1 VRVNHVGRILPLR
14 HELGM
19 VEILTGVHRIDG
31 VNPYSYII
39 VEDDGS
45 LTLID
50 TGMSKDGQKV
60 LDYVQTK
67 MSKKPSDLKTI
78 LLTHCHTPYVRG
90 VSAIKKATGARVA
103 IHEEDAD
110 YLSGKKT
117 MRPPKGAVGVLF
129 RISEPFFSFRPV
141 EPDQRLKENDRV
153 GVLTVLHVPG
163 HTPGSISLYD
173 QRRKLI
179 FVADTIRYEKGRLQG
194 PPGEFTFDMNE
205 ARKSIQKISSI
216 EFNTLLGGQGEVFN
230 SNEAPQRVKDLAA
243 SMHQD

>member
-1 VRVNHVGRILPLR
+1 
-14 HELGM
+14 M
-19 VEILTGVHRIDG
+19 VEILDGVHRIDG
-31 VNPYSYII
+31 ENPYSYII

-50 TGMSKDGQKV
+50 TGMSKDGRKV
-60 LDYVQTK
+60 MDYVQEK

-78 LLTHCHTPYVRG
+78 ILTHCHTPYVRG
-90 VSAIKKATGARVA
+90 VFSIKKATGARVA
-103 IHEEDAD
+103 IHEADAD

-117 MRPPKGAVGVLF
+117 MPPPKGAVRILF
-129 RISEPFFSFRPV
+129 RISEPFLTFTPV
-141 EPDQRLKENDRV
+141 EPDQRLKDSDRV
-153 GVLTVLHVPG
+153 GSLTVLHVPG
-163 HTPGSISLYD
+163 HTPGSIALYD

-194 PPGEFTFDMNE
+194 PPEEFTFDVNE

-230 SNEAPQRVKDLAA
+230 SNEAPQTVKDLAA
-243 SMHQD
+243 SMDQE